1 MKNVSRKLI
10 LLLSCLVL
18 LLSFSPIRSVAAQEP
33 GTWVYFSPDP
43 SYIYINAANEVT
55 VNVMIRDAEDI
66 SGFDVRVNFDPNI
79 VSLESYAFGDFLTDV
94 MCSNEVIGEDYIRL
108 VCGQMGPLPGRNGSG
123 SLVSLVFSGVSVGIT
138 PLAFG
143 RVALS
148 TSDFQEVLPGKT
160 DGTLNVV
167 DTANFIYLPLIMNVS
182 VQGVLER
189 DGIEVRLAGLNYGMS
204 YSETS
209 TNTEGYNLDFGLI
222 VADTYRITTNHA
234 RVLNI
239 TPALNKR
246 FTPADG
252 ASEVPLLRLAA
263 GNAVWTDNVID
274 VHDWTAVNGAWG
286 DASLNVDAD
295 VNFDGAVDGRDLALV
310 GGNFGLTSSVAYAGW
325 LP

>member
-1 MKNVSRKLI
+1 MRNVSKKLI
-10 LLLSCLVL
+10 LLMCCLVL
-18 LLSFSPIRSVAAQEP
+18 LLSFSPIRSVAAQET

-55 VNVMIRDAEDI
+55 VNVMIRDAENI
-66 SGFDVRVNFDPNI
+66 SGFDVRVNFNPAI

-94 MCSNEVIGEDYIRL
+94 GCSNEIIGADYIRL
-108 VCGQMGPLPGRNGSG
+108 VCAQTGPLPGRSGSG
-123 SLVSLVFSGVSVGIT
+123 SLVSIVFSGVTEGVS

-148 TSDFQEVLPGKT
+148 TADYQVIFPGKT

-167 DTANFIYLPLIMNVS
+167 DTASFVYLPLIMNVS

-189 DGIEVRLAGLNYGMS
+189 DGIEVGLAGLNFGMS

-209 TNTEGYNLDFGLI
+209 ADTEGYNLDFGEI
-222 VADTYRITTNHA
+222 VVDTYRITTNHA
-234 RVLNI
+234 RVLNV
-239 TPALNKR
+239 TPELNKT
-246 FTPADG
+246 FTLSSG

-286 DASLNVDAD
+286 DASLNEDAD

-310 GGNFGLTSSVAYAGW
+310 GGNFGLTSAMAYAAW